1 MKEQSVLAYC
11 KVGWTVFSSDNST
24 GVEYSKYSLGSR
36 IEVPKS
42 ISTAAHPI
50 SSFMADRKPKS
61 TRLKFRYQR
70 SGED

>member
-11 KVGWTVFSSDNST
+11 EAGWTVLSSDNST
-24 GVEYSKYSLGSR
+24 GVGFSKYSPGSR
-36 IEVPKS
+36 IEVPKA

-50 SSFMADRKPKS
+50 SCFTANRKPKS
-61 TRLKFRYQR
+61 TRLKFQYQR